1 MFIVNDY
8 LTHMK
13 KFLNKR
19 NAGELHTIIV
29 RILLFLMVI
38 EWFILL
44 IEMRLQQLFLV
55 TVIIAVL
62 FAPELFRNR
71 MQIVI
76 PAEFHLIAVLFT
88 LASLYL
94 GEIQQ
99 FYQRIWWW
107 DMALHGTAGLLMGIF
122 GFLLVYILNEN
133 PIVELQ
139 MKTGFIA
146 LFAFF
151 FSITIGTVWEI
162 FEFAMDQLFGFNMQK
177 EMFGDHSGL
186 TDTMWD
192 MIINAMGAFIISMMG
207 WWYLVSEKDFFIRSL
222 INKFI
227 KKNPSLFTPDTD

>member
-1 MFIVNDY
+1 
-8 LTHMK
+8 MK

-19 NAGELHTIIV
+19 DAGELHTVIV
-29 RILLFLMVI
+29 RTLLLLMVI
-38 EWFILL
+38 EWGLL
-44 IEMRLQQLFLV
+44 LMEMRLLQLFLV
-55 TVIIAVL
+55 TVIITVL
-62 FAPELFRNR
+62 FAPELFKNK
-71 MQIVI
+71 MEIVI
-76 PAEFHLIAVLFT
+76 PAEFHFMAVLFI

-133 PIVELQ
+133 PRVDLQ
-139 MKTGFIA
+139 MKQGFIA

-151 FSITIGTVWEI
+151 FSISIGTIWEL
-162 FEFAMDQLFGFNMQK
+162 FEFSMDQFFGFNMQK
-177 EMFGDHSGL
+177 EMLGDVSGL

-192 MIINAMGAFIISMMG
+192 MIINAAGAAVISLLG
-207 WWYLVSEKDFFIRSL
+207 WWYLSGEKEFFIQSL

-227 KKNPSLFTPDTD
+227 RKNPSLFSVDSKEDLPTE

>member
-1 MFIVNDY
+1 
-8 LTHMK
+8 MK

-19 NAGELHTIIV
+19 DAGELHTIIV
-29 RILLFLMVI
+29 RILLLLMVI

-44 IEMRLQQLFLV
+44 VEMRLLQLFLV
-55 TVIIAVL
+55 AVIIAVL

-94 GEIQQ
+94 GEIQH

-107 DMALHGTAGLLMGIF
+107 DMALHGSAGLLMGIF

-133 PIVELQ
+133 PRVDLQ
-139 MKTGFIA
+139 MKAGFIA

-151 FSITIGTVWEI
+151 FSISIGTIWEI
-162 FEFAMDQLFGFNMQK
+162 FEFSMDQFFGFNMQK
-177 EMFGDHSGL
+177 EMFGDASGL

-192 MIINAMGAFIISMMG
+192 MIINAGGAFIISLMG
-207 WWYLVSEKDFFIRSL
+207 WWYLSGGKDFFIQSL

-227 KKNPSLFTPDTD
+227 QKNPSLFSDNSKEDIPGA